1 MENHTRS
8 SAVHGKSHSIDPL
21 SHHVILK
28 IDWFQA
34 IWTVFP
40 FLSTELEKTGKLFTG
55 GNYSRDDTAPRYL
68 QPHYGNVTF
77 HEQHS
82 IGYGFPSLLLVT
94 RASADVSELVFKH
107 EWRSHECLKTIPTH
121 PLRHTWPEVVMG
133 NHTRSS
139 AVHGRSFHKG
149 LTKRSIISTLY

>member
-1 MENHTRS
+1 MIHTTVWGSSLLNSLLFAKIGWKDLPENNQM
-8 SAVHGKSHSIDPL
+8 
-21 SHHVILK
+21 VISYCK
-28 IDWFQA
+28 IC
-34 IWTVFP
+34 IHN
-40 FLSTELEKTGKLFTG
+40 G
-55 GNYSRDDTAPRYL
+55 
-68 QPHYGNVTF
+68 TF

-82 IGYGFPSLLLVT
+82 IGYGFPSLLLAT

-149 LTKRSIISTLY
+149 LTKRSMIFV

>member
-1 MENHTRS
+1 MFQLNLLLQTTLKVSTSLSSLYSTYYDAENCLCQ
-8 SAVHGKSHSIDPL
+8 G
-21 SHHVILK
+21 
-28 IDWFQA
+28 
-34 IWTVFP
+34 
-40 FLSTELEKTGKLFTG
+40 EKLNKD
-55 GNYSRDDTAPRYL
+55 SEC
-68 QPHYGNVTF
+68 VTF

-82 IGYGFPSLLLVT
+82 IGYGFPSLLLAT

-149 LTKRSIISTLY
+149 LTKRSIIFD

>member
-1 MENHTRS
+1 MTIILILNFTLWF
-8 SAVHGKSHSIDPL
+8 SHSIQMVPIWENPVAL
-21 SHHVILK
+21 FYRAMYMKKGSQFTQFIAHELK
-28 IDWFQA
+28 KI
-34 IWTVFP
+34 
-40 FLSTELEKTGKLFTG
+40 TEFGI
-55 GNYSRDDTAPRYL
+55 R
-68 QPHYGNVTF
+68 NVTF

-121 PLRHTWPEVVMG
+121 MLRHTWPEVVMG

-149 LTKRSIISTLY
+149 LTKRSIIFV